1 MLDRMLTYEEF
12 EPHVGT
18 DFTVVHAGDTPIILN
33 LLEATAL
40 KKFGGEDSRAP
51 FGLLF
56 QSSYQDVIPQ
66 QLFTLQHD
74 AMGKLGIFLVPTA
87 QNATGTQYYA
97 TFN

>member
-1 MLDRMLTYEEF
+1 MLDRVYTYEDF

-18 DFTVVHAGDTPIILN
+18 DFTVLHAGDTPIVLT
-33 LLEATAL
+33 LLEADPS
-40 KKFGGEDSRAP
+40 KKYGGEETRAP

-56 QSSYQDVIPQ
+56 QSIYQEVIPQ
-66 QLFTLQHD
+66 QLFTLQHE

-87 QNATGTQYYA
+87 RNDTGVQYYA